1 MQLTADTSRPAGAQ
15 PPART
20 APLSGI
26 SVGVV
31 ASHAAI
37 VLLVWVLLW
46 AVRSFAA
53 VSSLSS
59 LQMMIACPDVTA
71 STTCS
76 YLLPFFH
83 FAQLVPLPRSAG
95 SNFSPPNLSM
105 NFCMSATSLK
115 Q

>member
-1 MQLTADTSRPAGAQ
+1 MQLTADTSRPAGAR
-15 PPART
+15 PGPYSAVVGYFCWRRCVSRGYSVVS
-20 APLSGI
+20 LGI
-26 SVGVV
+26 VV
-31 ASHAAI
+31 
-37 VLLVWVLLW
+37 V

-59 LQMMIACPDVTA
+59 LQMMVVCPDVTA
-71 STTCS
+71 STTFS

-83 FAQLVPLPRSAG
+83 FAQLVPRPRSAG

-105 NFCMSATSLK
+105 NFCTSATSLK